1 MEQNQEVIKKQ
12 EKNIEKTRE
21 LYEARP
27 AVDIYENE
35 NEILVHVDMP
45 GVVKDDISV
54 NIDNGTLSL
63 SGIRKLASK
72 GAASWEELSDVEY
85 TRSFSVP
92 QAIDVERVEAE
103 LKEGVLRL
111 HLPKSEAAKPRTIE
125 IKTAM
130 KDAANCEKP
139 R

>member
-1 MEQNQEVIKKQ
+1 MDKGQEITKKE
-12 EKNIEKTRE
+12 EKNIENTRE
-21 LYEARP
+21 LYETRP

-35 NEILVHVDMP
+35 DEILVHVDMP
-45 GVVKDDISV
+45 GVVKNNISV

-72 GAASWEELSDVEY
+72 GVANWEEMSDIAYV
-85 TRSFSVP
+85 RNFSVP

-125 IKTAM
+125 IKTA
-130 KDAANCEKP
+130 
-139 R
+139 